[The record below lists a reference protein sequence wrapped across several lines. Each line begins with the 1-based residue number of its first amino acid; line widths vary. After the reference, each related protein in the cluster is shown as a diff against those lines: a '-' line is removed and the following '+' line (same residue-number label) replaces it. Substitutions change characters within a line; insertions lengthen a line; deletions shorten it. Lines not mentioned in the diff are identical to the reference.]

1 MKVNVLGKK
10 NSVLNQYISE
20 IRDVQIQSDS
30 LRFRKNLFRI
40 GQLFAY
46 EISKVL
52 AYEEKQITTSLGTTV
67 VPVLSKQ
74 PVLATILRAGLPVHY
89 GILDIFDQAPS
100 AFISAYRKVYKDG
113 HFVINV
119 EYCSTPELFG
129 ETLILSDAVLATGS
143 SMVIC
148 YKELLNHGK
157 PLHTHIVS
165 VIASIEGVNYLKRKL
180 ANTGITFW
188 VGAIDDEMT
197 AQAYIVPGLGDA
209 GDLAFGEKRELTS

>member
-1 MKVNVLGKK
+1 MKVNVLGKN
-10 NSVLNQYISE
+10 NSVLNQDISE
-20 IRDVQIQSDS
+20 IRDVQIQADS

-89 GILDIFDQAPS
+89 GIQDIFDKAPS
-100 AFISAYRKVYKDG
+100 AFISAYRKLYKDG

-119 EYCSTPELFG
+119 DYCSSPELSG
-129 ETLILSDAVLATGS
+129 ETVILSDAVLATGS
-143 SMVIC
+143 SMVVC

-157 PLHTHIVS
+157 PSHTHIVS

-197 AQAYIVPGLGDA
+197 AQAYIVPGLGDV

>member
-1 MKVNVLGKK
+1 MKVNVLSKK

-74 PVLATILRAGLPVHY
+74 PVIATILRAGLPVHY
-89 GILDIFDQAPS
+89 GILDVFDEAS
-100 AFISAYRKVYKDG
+100 NAFVSVYRKVYKDG

-119 EYCSTPELFG
+119 DYCTSPELSG
-129 ETLILSDAVLATGS
+129 ETVILSDAVLATGS
-143 SMVIC
+143 SMVVC

-157 PLHTHIVS
+157 PAHTHIVS

-197 AQAYIVPGLGDA
+197 AQAFIVPGLGDV
-209 GDLAFGEKRELTS
+209 GDLAFGEKRELTT